1 MPVHTLPRTATDVVV
16 PVVVGAVLGAAAA
29 LVWGTTAPG
38 VRGVVLDSGQAVLR
52 TDQFDNFFAA
62 TVVFVVVSAIGGL
75 LTAVGLFRGARRTPR
90 GVARTLGAAALGV
103 LVAVVLGQAVVNARF
118 TGPGAP
124 GLDFTA
130 APSIRL
136 DGANVLAPADHS
148 GGVLGDLAS
157 WVLVL
162 VWPGVAALTCVVL
175 ALVGRLPDD
184 GVTAPVRGRDDDAVV
199 MDTEQG
205 TLSA

>member
-184 GVTAPVRGRDDDAVV
+184 DVTAPVRGRDDDAVV